1 MRVIGLFL
9 KPTKKEHQY
18 WLDVIERTAND
29 KRRAAHLEN
38 AIRNVSYLERII
50 EICQSGIVEYEGS
63 IKQKFK
69 NENVH
74 RWE

>member
-1 MRVIGLFL
+1 PKADYLEDY
-9 KPTKKEHQY
+9 KKEHRY

-29 KRRAAHLEN
+29 ERRAAHLEN

-50 EICQSGIVEYEGS
+50 EVCQSGIVEYEGS
-63 IKQKFK
+63 IKNKMK
-69 NENVH
+69 DENVH